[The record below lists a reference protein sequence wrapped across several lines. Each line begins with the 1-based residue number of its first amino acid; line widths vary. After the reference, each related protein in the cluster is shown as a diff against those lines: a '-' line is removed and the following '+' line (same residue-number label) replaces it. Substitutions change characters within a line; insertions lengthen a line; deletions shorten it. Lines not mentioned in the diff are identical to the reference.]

1 MSTRDLLSAHKAV
14 SHALPAALIHDLRT
28 PLSQIIGYSEL
39 LVEQAQEAG
48 DDGYVPYL
56 QRVSAAGYQLL
67 ALIEGSFHAANPVS
81 AADGADAGGDDDA
94 VVPDCPET
102 P

>member
-1 MSTRDLLSAHKAV
+1 MSAADRLSAHAAV

-28 PLSQIIGYSEL
+28 PLGQIIGYSEL

-67 ALIEGSFHAANPVS
+67 ALIEGRFHAASPVS
-81 AADGADAGGDDDA
+81 AADGANAA
-94 VVPDCPET
+94 ATDCPT
-102 P
+102 TS